1 MPIVKTIAFLQLL
14 TRHQKGNILTGS
26 FQAKVID
33 IRKIASDK
41 AILLLDLNLPL
52 VYKAGQYV
60 ELMVP
65 NYDARFYSIANA
77 PIAKKPYLEI
87 HIKDNGWG
95 GLGAYTMKEMSV
107 GDTINLKGPLGSC
120 FWKEGGSNKVI
131 MIAGGMGITQIK
143 ALLEEAMAVNSDR
156 EIYLYWG
163 VEQES
168 DAYLRKELEKLFQKK
183 SNKHMALIV
192 GKSVKEK
199 ILQQHPDL
207 KNNEIYLSGP
217 PPMISALVPEFLEK
231 GAELSRIHTD
241 NKKILDEIIQE
252 IL

>member
-1 MPIVKTIAFLQLL
+1 M
-14 TRHQKGNILTGS
+14 TGS
-26 FQAKVID
+26 LQAKVID
-33 IRKIASDK
+33 LRKIASDK
-41 AILLLDLNLPL
+41 AILLLDPEFPF

-60 ELMVP
+60 ELTVP

-77 PIAKKPYLEI
+77 PIVQKPYLEI

-95 GLGAYTMKEMSV
+95 GFGTYTMKEMNI

-120 FWKEGGSNKVI
+120 FWKKDGDNKVI
-131 MIAGGMGITQIK
+131 VIAGGMGITQMK

-168 DAYLRKELEKLFQKK
+168 DAYLRKEIEALFQNKT
-183 SNKHMALIV
+183 NKHMAVIV
-192 GKSVKEK
+192 GKSVKEE
-199 ILQQHPDL
+199 ILRQHPDL

-217 PPMISALVPEFLEK
+217 PAMISALVPEFLQK

-241 NKKILDEIIQE
+241 NKKIIDEIIQE
-252 IL
+252 II

>member
-1 MPIVKTIAFLQLL
+1 M
-14 TRHQKGNILTGS
+14 TGS

-33 IRKIASDK
+33 IRKVASDK
-41 AILLLDLNLPL
+41 AILLLEPDFPL
-52 VYKAGQYV
+52 VYKAGQYLEV
-60 ELMVP
+60 MVP

-77 PIAKKPYLEI
+77 PITNKPYLEL
-87 HIKDNGWG
+87 HIKDTGWG
-95 GLGAYTMKEMSV
+95 GFGTYTMTEMTV
-107 GDTINLKGPLGSC
+107 GDRINLKGPLGSC
-120 FWKEGGSNKVI
+120 FWKKEGSNKVI

-143 ALLEEAMAVNSDR
+143 ALLEDALATSSDR

-168 DAYLRKELEKLFQKK
+168 DAYLRKEIEELFKEK
-183 SNKHMALIV
+183 SNKHMAIIV
-192 GKSVKEK
+192 GESVKEK
-199 ILQQHPDL
+199 ILQQHSDL

-241 NKKILDEIIQE
+241 NKKIIDEIIQE